1 MVKAE
6 LIKKIIRKPAI
17 DTLLIALVIAM
28 SLFLHWKISEIAVF
42 SLFIW
47 IILNPISS
55 HYLASVAIFFL
66 ILTPIF
72 LVSGKSIIADQLA
85 IYAYY
90 FLIMTV
96 IMGIYEFKKD
106 NEKSIDKI

>member
-1 MVKAE
+1 MVKKE
-6 LIKKIIRKPAI
+6 LLKKITPKILI
-17 DTLLIALVIAM
+17 DVFFIIIVIVM
-28 SLFLHWKISEIAVF
+28 GLFLHWKVTEIAVF

-47 IILNPISS
+47 IILHPISS
-55 HYLASVAIFFL
+55 RYLAAVAIFFL

-72 LVSGKSIIADQLA
+72 LISGKNSIADQLA

-96 IMGIYEFKKD
+96 MMGIYELRK
-106 NEKSIDKI
+106 NGEQEGN